1 MVQRPALGA
10 AGPLWVTSVEPRPD
24 VTFFLEK
31 LSYLGNTLETQLSP
45 ALACHLLLRLPFL
58 ERGLLHTPEK
68 SGLGN
73 SELCHG
79 GL

>member
-1 MVQRPALGA
+1 MVQRPVLGA
-10 AGPLWVTSVEPRPD
+10 AGPSGSPRWSQGLI
-24 VTFFLEK
+24 FFLEK
-31 LSYLGNTLETQLSP
+31 MSYLGNTLETQLSP

-68 SGLGN
+68 SGLVN
-73 SELCHG
+73 SQLCHK

>member
-1 MVQRPALGA
+1 MVQKPALGA
-10 AGPLWVTSVEPRPD
+10 AGPSGSPLWSQGL
-24 VTFFLEK
+24 TFFLEK
-31 LSYLGNTLETQLSP
+31 ISYLGNTLETQLSP

-58 ERGLLHTPEK
+58 ERGLLHTSEK

-73 SELCHG
+73 SQLCHK